1 MATTTQTLNSISLL
15 FWQPE
20 NTPQRISLIGMHSL
34 NTQRGNQNI
43 CLDCTQHKQRGF
55 LRLTIKAK
63 NTPLSKLAQ
72 PSYSLNPESPKVTFL
87 YHCDFYVPIGTKYCS
102 IIGIIGNHKNQKQ
115 TRELN
120 KTEQT
125 GHLKKEFNKLN
136 PYKKRIQ
143 QFQHH

>member
-1 MATTTQTLNSISLL
+1 METITQTQNSIFAL
-15 FWQPE
+15 FLHQE
-20 NTPQRISLIGMHSL
+20 NTLQRTSPIGMHSL

-43 CLDCTQHKQRGF
+43 CLDYTQHKQRVF

-125 GHLKKEFNKLN
+125 GHLKKG
-136 PYKKRIQ
+136 I
-143 QFQHH
+143 